1 MLLKSSTVQLAQPI
15 ENNDEIFLLHCGE
28 AKAFMERGCNHGIDH
43 SLWEMYQQHIHIE
56 GCGTS
61 CISVDT
67 KVGLHLAVFHK
78 VGIFHVGIVCPYL
91 AVLLAE
97 SMISSVGSTT

>member
-15 ENNDEIFLLHCGE
+15 ENDDEIFLLHCGE
-28 AKAFMERGCNHGIDH
+28 AKAFMGRGCNHGINH

-61 CISVDT
+61 YISV
-67 KVGLHLAVFHK
+67 L
-78 VGIFHVGIVCPYL
+78 IRRSVCILQCFIKLEY
-91 AVLLAE
+91 
-97 SMISSVGSTT
+97 SMSA

>member
-43 SLWEMYQQHIHIE
+43 SLWEMYQQHMEKPH
-56 GCGTS
+56 
-61 CISVDT
+61 
-67 KVGLHLAVFHK
+67 
-78 VGIFHVGIVCPYL
+78 
-91 AVLLAE
+91 
-97 SMISSVGSTT
+97 

>member
-67 KVGLHLAVFHK
+67 RS
-78 VGIFHVGIVCPYL
+78 VCILQCFIKLEY
-91 AVLLAE
+91 
-97 SMISSVGSTT
+97 SMSA